1 MPMSQK
7 QRMIVAG
14 AIALSGMAVA
24 YRAYT
29 RSNPTGMEVVHKP
42 TTQLVRDF
50 VTGARFDTTPQILTL
65 DVVLHDAAERA
76 AATAGPTLR
85 GLDAIPASATE
96 DLVEAF
102 RQRFEM
108 TISGDYDQNIEYLRA
123 RGDTLSAELA
133 ERDRENWV
141 RQSQETRLARVS
153 LKDVETRVIYKRGTR
168 VAPDAVELGFS
179 TSTTAPNA
187 GRFPVP
193 ADAEAGDLTVVEVQL
208 PMEKRDVLTSQLRPT
223 LVGYQFAWS
232 DSRGMWIPWKNVI
245 YSDPTDTHTAV
256 FF

>member
-1 MPMSQK
+1 MSMSQK
-7 QRMIVAG
+7 QRLAVAG
-14 AIALSGMAVA
+14 AIALSGMVVA
-24 YRAYT
+24 YRAYV
-29 RSNPTGMEVVHKP
+29 RSNPAGMEVVHKP
-42 TTQLVRDF
+42 TTELVRDF
-50 VTGARFDTTPQILTL
+50 VIGAEFDTTPQLLTL
-65 DVVLHDAAERA
+65 DVVLVDAAERA
-76 AATAGPTLR
+76 ASAAAATLSE
-85 GLDAIPASATE
+85 LDTVPASSAE

-108 TISGDYDQNIEYLRA
+108 TISGDYDQNIAYLRA

-133 ERDRENWV
+133 EQDRDRWL

-153 LKDVETRVIYKRGTR
+153 LKDLDTRVIYRRGTR

-179 TSTTAPNA
+179 TSTTTPNA

-208 PMEKRDVLTSQLRPT
+208 PMEKRDVRTSQLRPT

-245 YSDPTDTHTAV
+245 YSDPGDTHAAV